1 MEVLLWVTSR
11 YGEALATRCSHHRG
25 RNSLDKN
32 TKFISVAE
40 TMQALCLSF
49 FFVCFVFVNEQCSLS
64 VLLPVDL
71 ALQAFK

>member
-11 YGEALATRCSHHRG
+11 QGEALATQCSHHRG

-32 TKFISVAE
+32 TKFVSVAE
-40 TMQALCLSF
+40 TMQALCLYIYIF
-49 FFVCFVFVNEQCSLS
+49 FFVNEQCSLS